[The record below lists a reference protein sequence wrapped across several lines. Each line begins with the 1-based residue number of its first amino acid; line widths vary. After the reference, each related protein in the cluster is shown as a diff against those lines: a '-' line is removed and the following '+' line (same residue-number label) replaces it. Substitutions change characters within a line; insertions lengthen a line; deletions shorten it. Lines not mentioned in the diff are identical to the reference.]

1 MEDNNNQEQLNE
13 NMAAGETAATETETE
28 TSQESAAA
36 EAFTPDDTLTERA
49 IRAGMSL
56 ADLRECPSKAFAE
69 KIIGVYESKGAAK
82 GGNGGKGADDGE
94 EIPAIDFTDFGEEHG
109 YDPNLSKA
117 MNSLK
122 ATIEAQGAVI
132 KRLMAGQ
139 KVSPEQIKKAVEVRK
154 NLTLARPG
162 GESDVKTRTPKDP
175 NAAVVAELR
184 RKFKLN

>member
-1 MEDNNNQEQLNE
+1 MEENDNQELN
-13 NMAAGETAATETETE
+13 NATAAGETAAEETETATETET
-28 TSQESAAA
+28 AA
-36 EAFTPDDTLTERA
+36 EESFVPDDTLTERA

-69 KIIGVYESKGAAK
+69 KIIGVYESKGSAK
-82 GGNGGKGADDGE
+82 GGNGGKGAADGD
-94 EIPAIDFTDFGEEHG
+94 EIPAIDFTDFGEDHG

-122 ATIEAQGAVI
+122 STIEAQGAVI
-132 KRLMAGQ
+132 KKLLAGQ

-154 NLTLARPG
+154 NLTLAKPG
-162 GESDVKTRTPKDP
+162 GESDVRTRTPKDP

>member
-1 MEDNNNQEQLNE
+1 MEEQENEELNNET
-13 NMAAGETAATETETE
+13 AAGE
-28 TSQESAAA
+28 SAAEEVETGA
-36 EAFTPDDTLTERA
+36 EQEPAAADAFTPDDTLTERA

-69 KIIGVYESKGAAK
+69 KIIGVYESKGSSK
-82 GGNGGKGADDGE
+82 GGNGGKGGEDGD

-117 MNSLK
+117 MNSMK
-122 ATIEAQGAVI
+122 STIEAQGAVI
-132 KRLMAGQ
+132 KKLLAGQ
-139 KVSPEQIKKAVEVRK
+139 KVSPEQLKKAVEVRK
-154 NLTLARPG
+154 NLTLAKPG
-162 GESDVKTRTPKDP
+162 GESDVRTRTPKDP

>member
-1 MEDNNNQEQLNE
+1 MEENDNQEKLKE
-13 NMAAGETAATETETE
+13 NAAGETAAEETDTGAETESE
-28 TSQESAAA
+28 TVDE
-36 EAFTPDDTLTERA
+36 FVPDDTLTERA

-69 KIIGVYESKGAAK
+69 KIIGVYESKGSAK
-82 GGNGGKGADDGE
+82 GGNGGKGAADGDD
-94 EIPAIDFTDFGEEHG
+94 IPAIDFTDFGEEHG

-122 ATIEAQGAVI
+122 STIEAQGAVI
-132 KRLMAGQ
+132 KKLMAGQ

-154 NLTLARPG
+154 NLTLAKPG